1 VTDDQDRKNRTS
13 FEDMGRKVDDEVEKL
28 ITYINDEVVPQVRQH
43 SSRALRIAADKMA
56 RFADYMEERDA
67 GKVGGTGSQTD
78 VGDTDPNLHHHGG
91 GI

>member
-13 FEDMGRKVDDEVEKL
+13 FEDMGRKLDDEVEKL

-67 GKVGGTGSQTD
+67 GKSGGTGSPTD
-78 VGDTDPNLHHHGG
+78 VGDTDPNLHRGG

>member
-28 ITYINDEVVPQVRQH
+28 ITYLNDEVVPQVRQH

-67 GKVGGTGSQTD
+67 GKSGGTGSQTD
-78 VGDTDPNLHHHGG
+78 VGDTDPNLHRGG

>member
-1 VTDDQDRKNRTS
+1 MTEDQDRKNRTS
-13 FEDMGRKVDDEVEKL
+13 FEDMGRKLDDEVEKL

-67 GKVGGTGSQTD
+67 GKTGGTGAQTD
-78 VGDTDPNLHHHGG
+78 VGDTDPNLHRGG

>member
-28 ITYINDEVVPQVRQH
+28 ITYLNDEVVPQVRQH

-67 GKVGGTGSQTD
+67 GKTGGTGSQTD
-78 VGDTDPNLHHHGG
+78 VGDTDPNLHRGG

>member
-1 VTDDQDRKNRTS
+1 VNESNPKNRTS
-13 FEDMGRKVDDEVEKL
+13 FEDVGRKVDDEVEKL

-43 SSRALRIAADKMA
+43 SSRALRIAADKLA

-67 GKVGGTGSQTD
+67 GKTGGTGSQAD
-78 VGDTDPNLHHHGG
+78 VGETDPNLHDHHE

>member
-1 VTDDQDRKNRTS
+1 VTNESDRKSRTS
-13 FEDMGRKVDDEVEKL
+13 FEDMGRKMDEEVEKL
-28 ITYINDEVVPQVRQH
+28 IAYINDEVVPQVRQH

-67 GKVGGTGSQTD
+67 GKTGGTGSQSD
-78 VGDTDPNLHHHGG
+78 VGDTDPNLHRGG

>member
-1 VTDDQDRKNRTS
+1 MTNESDRKSRTS
-13 FEDMGRKVDDEVEKL
+13 FEDMGRKMDEEVEKL
-28 ITYINDEVVPQVRQH
+28 IAYINDEVVPQVRQH

-67 GKVGGTGSQTD
+67 GKTGGTGSQSD
-78 VGDTDPNLHHHGG
+78 VGDTDPNLHRGG